1 MLEYLNKKD
10 SEKAATEEQK
20 KALLKQQ
27 TEASVKES
35 HADKMRQEQLKREKD
50 KLDRER
56 FRDNVFTYIFNIL
69 FLFKSFF
76 IFLAHITYDND

>member
-35 HADKMRQEQLKREKD
+35 HADKMRQEQLKGEKD

-56 FRDNVFTYIFNIL
+56 FRDNVLKMQEDEKI
-69 FLFKSFF
+69 K
-76 IFLAHITYDND
+76 AHSEKMLRQDV

>member
-10 SEKAATEEQK
+10 SEKASTEEQK
-20 KALLKQQ
+20 KAFLKQQ

-56 FRDNVFTYIFNIL
+56 FRDNVL
-69 FLFKSFF
+69 KM
-76 IFLAHITYDND
+76 

>member
-56 FRDNVFTYIFNIL
+56 FRDNVL
-69 FLFKSFF
+69 KM
-76 IFLAHITYDND
+76 

>member
-56 FRDNVFTYIFNIL
+56 FRDNVL
-69 FLFKSFF
+69 KMQEDEKLK
-76 IFLAHITYDND
+76 AHSEKMLKQDF